1 MLQRRKKGGSFKEI
15 VADFFELPYEV
26 LLDLPRVTLVGNVQ
40 LYIENHRGVIS
51 YDENQ
56 VCLSVNNGE
65 IIIRGEQLQI
75 KNLREEE
82 LLLNGVIGGLTYET

>member
-65 IIIRGEQLQI
+65 IIIRGSSYR
-75 KNLREEE
+75 LRICVKRSSCSTE
-82 LLLNGVIGGLTYET
+82 LSGG